1 MRKTKRILKRFLSMA
16 TAAMMTIGMLSIG
29 GTQGSMEAVKAAE
42 PNVDAASQVNF
53 STILGRAANYGLLA
67 ARINQDSHMETT
79 IATKILKPKG
89 ANEIDLCGADPV
101 WISIASLDLSE
112 NSNTYPLDFGSKIY
126 QGASS
131 MTYYLETTAD
141 VYAKAKT
148 KAVDPGHVN
157 ADIVLI
163 ERSQAE
169 IEASV
174 NTMQTE
180 IKAKSD
186 ELKAKT
192 GLNIDDIGSGSAGN
206 YTIDLTGK
214 GYEGK
219 TVYINV
225 PDGHAIQTSLN
236 ASEGLKIK
244 KDDSTVIVFNLE
256 GTDISMNKY
265 NVNGITTEQTFG
277 GEESDHNK
285 SVDKSICQKI
295 VWNMPNATNVS
306 LDTTA
311 GLFIIPQTT
320 AVINQKTSAG
330 WIATG
335 GTINVNGEFHY
346 IYHDRSTAAN
356 NQLSFGIRKAFTKK
370 LTSAE
375 AEANEVGT
383 ISAGEDE
390 YTFEI
395 YESNS
400 SYDVTGT
407 PYATVAN
414 DANSKVSFPAYTF
427 DGAGDYYFV
436 IKEKSGTT
444 KDYIQIADGEIDFKI
459 TVSVDASGNY
469 SYKYS
474 SSKYATA
481 ADKQAGNSITTHTNE
496 SVSPPELTFGRF
508 YNEVNVGNLEI
519 TIRDEDTKELVH
531 GAKVKVTDP
540 SGKIEEYTTDAN
552 GKITIENSPIGN
564 HSIVVTEV
572 PANYR
577 VTTGETAT
585 VKVEEGKTVTHEAE
599 VTTTG
604 GLKVTVLEETTG
616 NPVKDAVVR
625 VTNKETG
632 DYSDYTTDANGV
644 ISVNP
649 IDTGKYDVVVTKVP
663 EGKKVTVGETE
674 TLTVTKGA
682 IAEHTAKIN
691 NKNTGNL
698 EITVKD
704 ETTDKPV
711 PDASVDI
718 TAPSGD
724 KDTHITDKSGKIS
737 LTDVPAGDYTVE
749 VTKVPDGYT
758 VTTGKKTTITV
769 KENET
774 VTDEIK
780 VTNSVSATEATKT
793 PNNTSNVTSTNTSDK
808 KIETGDNF
816 NAKTPITLWIISL
829 AGIAALIYGKKKYD
843 IF

>member
-1 MRKTKRILKRFLSMA
+1 MRKSKRILKRVLSVV
-16 TAAMMTIGMLSIG
+16 TAALMAVGMLSIG
-29 GTQGSMEAVKAAE
+29 GTQRSMEAVKAAE
-42 PNVDAASQVNF
+42 PNIDAASQVNF

-67 ARINQDSHMETT
+67 DRINQDSHMETT
-79 IATKILKPKG
+79 IATKIFKPKG

-174 NTMQTE
+174 NTMQTG

-236 ASEGLKIK
+236 TSEGLKIK

-295 VWNMPNATNVS
+295 VWNMPNATSVS

-356 NQLSFGIRKAFTKK
+356 NQLSFGVRKAFTKK

-383 ISAGEDE
+383 ISADEDE

-400 SYDVTGT
+400 NYDVTGT

-414 DANSKVSFPAYTF
+414 DANSKVSFPVYTF

-496 SVSPPELTFGRF
+496 PVSPPELTFGRF
-508 YNEVNVGNLEI
+508 YNKVNVGNLEI
-519 TIRDEDTKELVH
+519 TVRDEDTKELVP

-552 GKITIENSPIGN
+552 GKITIQNTPAGD

-577 VTTGETAT
+577 VTIGKTAT
-585 VKVEEGKTVTHEAE
+585 VKVEDGTTKKHEAE

-616 NPVKDAVVR
+616 DPVKDAVVK
-625 VTNKETG
+625 VTDAAGNSTE
-632 DYSDYTTDANGV
+632 YTTDANGV
-644 ISVNP
+644 ITVNP
-649 IDTGKYDVVVTKVP
+649 TDTGKYDVVVTKVP
-663 EGKKVTVGETE
+663 AGKKVTVGETK

-682 IAEHTAKIN
+682 IAEHVAKIN
-691 NKNTGNL
+691 NAGTGNL
-698 EITVKD
+698 EVTVTD
-704 ETTDKPV
+704 EATNKPV

-718 TAPSGD
+718 TDPSGT
-724 KDTHITDKSGKIS
+724 KDTHTTDTNGKVTLS
-737 LTDVPAGDYTVE
+737 NVPTGEYTVE

-758 VTTGKKTTITV
+758 VTTGQKTTVTV
-769 KENET
+769 KENDT
-774 VTDEIK
+774 AKDEIK
-780 VTNSVSATEATKT
+780 VSDSAVSKT
-793 PNNTSNVTSTNTSDK
+793 PNQTTAVTATNNSDK
-808 KIETGDNF
+808 AVQTGDNF

-829 AGIAALIYGKKKYD
+829 MGIVALIYGKKKYD

>member
-1 MRKTKRILKRFLSMA
+1 MRKSKRILKRVLSVV
-16 TAAMMTIGMLSIG
+16 TAALMVVGMLSIG
-29 GTQGSMEAVKAAE
+29 GTQRSMEAVKAAE
-42 PNVDAASQVNF
+42 PNIDAASQVNF

-67 ARINQDSHMETT
+67 DRINQDSHMETT
-79 IATKILKPKG
+79 IATKIFKPKG

-356 NQLSFGIRKAFTKK
+356 NQLSFGVRKAFTKK

-383 ISAGEDE
+383 ISADEDE

-400 SYDVTGT
+400 NYDVTGT

-414 DANSKVSFPAYTF
+414 DANSKVSFPVYTF

-436 IKEKSGTT
+436 IKEKAGTT

-496 SVSPPELTFGRF
+496 PVSPPELTFGRF
-508 YNEVNVGNLEI
+508 YNKVNVGNLEI
-519 TIRDEDTKELVH
+519 TVRDEDTNDLVP

-552 GKITIENSPIGN
+552 GKISISNTPAGD

-577 VTTGETAT
+577 VTIGKTAT
-585 VKVEEGKTVTHEAE
+585 VKVEDGTTKKHEAE

-604 GLKVTVLEETTG
+604 GLKVTVLDEATG
-616 NPVKDAVVR
+616 EPVKDAVVKI
-625 VTNKETG
+625 TDEAGNSTE
-632 DYSDYTTDANGV
+632 YTTDANGV
-644 ISVNP
+644 ITVNP
-649 IDTGKYDVVVTKVP
+649 TDTGKYDVVVTKVP
-663 EGKKVTVGETE
+663 KGKKVTVGETK

-682 IAEHTAKIN
+682 IAEHVAKIN
-691 NKNTGNL
+691 NAGTGNL
-698 EITVKD
+698 EVTVTD
-704 ETTDKPV
+704 EVTNKPV

-718 TAPSGD
+718 TDPSGTT
-724 KDTHITDKSGKIS
+724 DTHTTDTNGKVT
-737 LTDVPAGDYTVE
+737 LTDVPTGDYTVE
-749 VTKVPDGYT
+749 ITKVPDGYT
-758 VTTGKKTTITV
+758 VTTGQKTTITV

-780 VTNSVSATEATKT
+780 ITNSSSDVTKT
-793 PNNTSNVTSTNTSDK
+793 PNTTTTVTSTNSSDK
-808 KIETGDNF
+808 AVQTGDNF

-829 AGIAALIYGKKKYD
+829 MGIAALIYGKKKYD